1 MKKESVDKKLLEI
14 NFNQLSSQN
23 VELLVIRIM
32 ESEQIKKIGK
42 IVYMKLFDDFGYIKN
57 PIYVSYIEI
66 DGNHYDCKKIF
77 WRFYYIID

>member
-1 MKKESVDKKLLEI
+1 
-14 NFNQLSSQN
+14 
-23 VELLVIRIM
+23 M